1 MTNEPATA
9 ATSSES
15 SPWTRVYLKAAICLV
30 VGLAVGYLLRGSRS
44 SAASSDLPAAS
55 VAKSSV
61 RAGAMGAREMPG
73 GAGHMQ
79 QMADKQAAPLLE
91 RLKSDPNNS
100 ALLIQVGG
108 IYHTTHQFKQ
118 AAEYYDKA
126 LQVDPKN
133 VAIRT
138 KLASSLF
145 RMGDADGA
153 IAQLNQALSY
163 DPKDANALFDL
174 GVVKLNGKRDS
185 KGALAAWQRLLK
197 SNPQLSADRKATV
210 QKLMAAVM
218 TTLSDQNGIEG
229 AGSHDGHKSDIN

>member
-1 MTNEPATA
+1 MTNQPTTA
-9 ATSSES
+9 ATVSKS
-15 SPWTRVYLKAAICLV
+15 SPWTRVYLKAVTCLV
-30 VGLAVGYLLRGSRS
+30 VGLAVGYLARGSRS
-44 SAASSDLPAAS
+44 SVLPAAS
-55 VAKSSV
+55 VAKTSV
-61 RAGAMGAREMPG
+61 RSGAMGGREMPG
-73 GAGHMQ
+73 GAGHLQ

-91 RLKSDPNNS
+91 KLKSDPNNS
-100 ALLIQVGG
+100 ALLSQVGA

-126 LQVDPKN
+126 LQADPKN

-145 RMGDADGA
+145 RMGDVDGA
-153 IAQLNQALSY
+153 IAQLNKALSY

-174 GVVKLNGKRDS
+174 GIVKLNGKQDS
-185 KGALAAWQRLLK
+185 NGALAAWQRLLK

-218 TTLSDQNGIEG
+218 TTLSDQNGMEG
-229 AGSHDGHKSDIN
+229 AGSHDGHKSSIN

>member
-44 SAASSDLPAAS
+44 SASSVLPAAS

-79 QMADKQAAPLLE
+79 QMANKQAAPLLE

>member
-15 SPWTRVYLKAAICLV
+15 SPWTRVYLKAALCLV

-44 SAASSDLPAAS
+44 SAASSVLPAAS

-79 QMADKQAAPLLE
+79 QMANKQAAPLLE

-153 IAQLNQALSY
+153 IAQLNQALSH

-174 GVVKLNGKRDS
+174 GVVKLNGKQDS

>member
-44 SAASSDLPAAS
+44 SASSVLPAAS

-79 QMADKQAAPLLE
+79 QMANKQAAPLLE

-229 AGSHDGHKSDIN
+229 VGSHDGHKSDIN

>member
-1 MTNEPATA
+1 MTNEPATPA
-9 ATSSES
+9 SASKV

-79 QMADKQAAPLLE
+79 QMANKQAAPLLE

-174 GVVKLNGKRDS
+174 GVVKLNGKQDG

-229 AGSHDGHKSDIN
+229 VGSHDGHKSDIN

>member
-1 MTNEPATA
+1 
-9 ATSSES
+9 
-15 SPWTRVYLKAAICLV
+15 
-30 VGLAVGYLLRGSRS
+30 
-44 SAASSDLPAAS
+44 
-55 VAKSSV
+55 
-61 RAGAMGAREMPG
+61 
-73 GAGHMQ
+73 
-79 QMADKQAAPLLE
+79 MANKQAAPLLE

>member
-44 SAASSDLPAAS
+44 SASSVLPAAS

-79 QMADKQAAPLLE
+79 QMANKQAAPLLE

-153 IAQLNQALSY
+153 IVQLNQALSY

-174 GVVKLNGKRDS
+174 GVVKLNGKQDS

>member
-44 SAASSDLPAAS
+44 SASSVLPAAS

-61 RAGAMGAREMPG
+61 RASAMGAREMPG

-174 GVVKLNGKRDS
+174 GVVKLNGKQDS